1 MARKRTDAFVR
12 LLYFPRWLLESVFS
26 QIKQQAFNMLSMPP
40 RKYLPHV
47 IRAIASSYLIRQT
60 AGSERVGG
68 LEVSVKLL
76 SEPVGKIR
84 VKGTFMGSDEVWE
97 SMGNIGTEATNGIVA
112 YAKERSSIRL
122 EYWDIELSRFL
133 FHPVDSRDSI
143 YFFAAQNAFRA
154 AL

>member
-1 MARKRTDAFVR
+1 M
-12 LLYFPRWLLESVFS
+12 
-26 QIKQQAFNMLSMPP
+26 
-40 RKYLPHV
+40 
-47 IRAIASSYLIRQT
+47 
-60 AGSERVGG
+60 
-68 LEVSVKLL
+68 SVKLL

-154 AL
+154 ALDACHQSFQQTTVPHRCNE